1 MEGGIS
7 LIIYL
12 IVCFLVAFF
21 YGNKRQ
27 AGVVYTF
34 VFCICFSPIIGA
46 IIAAISGSLKEEV
59 PKPQL
64 WKKIVGGLFILLAI
78 SGITKINENAEI
90 FRSIDP
96 NYGMRQLVLGA
107 GLVVFGI
114 YLLSRGIGEK
124 KDKTTI

>member
-64 WKKIVGGLFILLAI
+64 WKKIVGGLFMFLAI
-78 SGITKINENAEI
+78 AGIVKIYERAE
-90 FRSIDP
+90 FMRLVDP
-96 NYGMRQLVLGA
+96 NYGMRQLVLAA

-114 YLLSRGIGEK
+114 YLISRGIGEK
-124 KDKTTI
+124 KGEEAI